1 MRAMRT
7 SIAILALGGAATAFG
22 FGKPENSKVE
32 ANAKLDGGNVQLT
45 FKVLANDGHLITLD
59 APWKLTLKSHDG
71 LTFTQEAFSKKDMKE
86 ELPGWVV
93 ASTAASKA
101 TGDVSWELAAFI
113 CTKDKTACYREV
125 HEGKTNW
132 QTAETKTK

>member
-7 SIAILALGGAATAFG
+7 LIAVLVSCSAVPAFG

-32 ANAKLDGGNVQLT
+32 SSAKLDGANVQLT
-45 FKVLANDGHLITLD
+45 FKVLANEGHVVTLD
-59 APWKLTLKSHDG
+59 APWKLTLKTHDG
-71 LTFTQEAFSKKDMKE
+71 LTFAQAAFSKKDMKE
-86 ELPGWVV
+86 ELPGWIV

-113 CTKDKTACYREV
+113 CTKDKTSCYREV